1 MKTRDLLLRLAMVAS
16 LCGAAYVLGA
26 LSHSRELWPIPQL
39 RQLKAE
45 LSGQRA
51 PAQAARQPSAA
62 EPGGPVLDTLNRL
75 VNFPGEKVEVDCLVQ
90 GPRTIV
96 LLLIGQSN
104 AANFHGQRHV
114 SGYGDRI
121 VNYFDGR
128 CYRAASPL
136 LGTSGHQGESW
147 TLLGNKLIAAGL
159 ADSVVLVP
167 AAIGG
172 SRITRWQ
179 AGGDLNTAMLEQVA
193 GAMTRYRF
201 THVLWHQGE
210 SDFTHD
216 TPADR
221 YTAMFDSLLGSLRG
235 QGVDAPVF
243 VSVASRCRDYDKW
256 HPDNAI
262 AAAQQALPDS
272 RKGTYSGVNTDALM
286 EFPDRHDDCH
296 FGASGQELFADAWL
310 SIIAN
315 HRPEQSSSRVP

>member
-1 MKTRDLLLRLAMVAS
+1 MKTRDALLGLALAMS

-26 LSHSRELWPIPQL
+26 LSYSRELWPIPQL
-39 RQLKAE
+39 RQLKAD
-45 LSGQRA
+45 LSGQRE
-51 PAQAARQPSAA
+51 PTLAARPLAT
-62 EPGGPVLDTLNRL
+62 EPAGPVLDALNRL
-75 VNFPGEKVEVDCLVQ
+75 VDFPREKAEIECIAQD
-90 GPRTIV
+90 PRTIV

-114 SGYGDRI
+114 SEYGDRI

-172 SRITRWQ
+172 SRIVRWQ

-193 GAMTRYRF
+193 GAMARYRF

-216 TPADR
+216 TPADS
-221 YTAMFDSLLGSLRG
+221 YTKMFDSLLGSLRR

-243 VSVASRCRDYDKW
+243 VSVTSRCRDYDKW
-256 HPDNAI
+256 YPDNPI
-262 AAAQQALPDS
+262 AAAQLALPDP
-272 RKGTYSGVNTDALM
+272 RKGTYPGVNSDALM
-286 EFPDRHDDCH
+286 KFQDRHDDCH
-296 FGASGQELFADAWL
+296 FGASGQDMFADEWL

-315 HRPEQSSSRVP
+315 HRPGPPSSRAP